1 MAYYLKKTKLKGRTY
16 LSIDE
21 SFYNPEK
28 KGTSHRCYKSL
39 GSVETWLSK
48 GLKDPVTHF
57 QKEVDSLNRER
68 SQKGTRKISDHSPLL
83 CLGYFPLK
91 AVLEKL
97 NVKNYV
103 DYFKLTTDF
112 QFDLYELLS
121 SLIFARAVN
130 PCSKHKTF
138 HEVLPNLYHPVHYSY
153 DQLMHGLAF
162 IGNDYQKFV
171 EIFTV
176 QTGRMF
182 GLDTS
187 RSYFDCTNFYFEIDR
202 EDDFRRKGPSKEG
215 KKDPIVGLGLL
226 LDSDQIPVG
235 MKMYPGNESE
245 KPILRDVIG
254 QLKAQNNISGKTIHV
269 ADKGLNCAK
278 NIAFS
283 KKNGDGYLF
292 SKSVKGLPET
302 EKTWVLLDEGWEA
315 VKDKKGKVLYWYKS
329 CIDEFPYKVE
339 HDGAQS
345 VVKLREKRLL
355 TYNPS
360 LAAKKRYEINRL
372 VEKAR
377 ALTVSGAKRN
387 EYGEAVKDKKGKVLY
402 WYKSCIDEFPYKVEH
417 DGAQSVVKL
426 REKRLLT
433 YNPSLAAKKRY
444 EINRLVEKARAL
456 TVSGAKR
463 NEYGEAGKYVDFTD
477 KAGGKAIVAVNRDA
491 IEKDLKFAGYNL
503 LVTSE
508 TNMKDR
514 DIYETYH
521 NLWRIEESF
530 KIMKSDLDAR
540 PAFCQKEETI
550 KGHFLVCYLTVL
562 LERILQLKV
571 LGNQYGTSEVFSFMK
586 DFKVTK
592 AETKYIN
599 TAKSSEIINGLSE
612 KFNLPLTNYFLTETQ
627 IKSILN
633 HKL

>member
-1 MAYYLKKTKLKGRTY
+1 MFFNVIIMALVALCLEAIPLAFYLKKTKLKGRTY

-21 SFYNPEK
+21 SFYNHDK

-39 GSVETWLSK
+39 GSIETWISK
-48 GLKDPVTHF
+48 GLADPVAHF
-57 QKEVDSLNRER
+57 QKEVDSLNKER
-68 SQKGTRKISDHSPLL
+68 SQQGVRKISDRSPLL
-83 CLGYFPLK
+83 SLGYFPLK
-91 AVLEKL
+91 ALMEKM
-97 NVKNYV
+97 NIKKYI
-103 DYFKLTTDF
+103 DYFKLSTDF

-121 SLIFARAVN
+121 SLIYARAVN

-138 HEVLPNLYHPVHYSY
+138 HEVLPNLYDPIHYSY
-153 DQLMHGLAF
+153 DQLMDGLAF

-176 QTGRMF
+176 QTKKLF

-187 RSYFDCTNFYFEIDR
+187 RTYFDCTNFYFEIDR
-202 EDDFRRKGPSKEG
+202 EDDFRKKGPSKEG
-215 KKDPIVGLGLL
+215 RKDPIVGLGLL
-226 LDSDQIPVG
+226 LDSNQIPIG
-235 MKMYPGNESE
+235 MKIYPGNESE
-245 KPILRDVIG
+245 KPVLREVID
-254 QLKAQNNISGKTIHV
+254 QLKGQNNISGKTIHV

-302 EKTWVLLDEGWEA
+302 EKTWVLLDEGWSA
-315 VKDKKGKVLYWYKS
+315 AKDKGGKILYWYKS
-329 CIDEFPYKVE
+329 CIDEFPYKVDYNGKE
-339 HDGAQS
+339 RI
-345 VVKLREKRLL
+345 VKLREKRLI

-372 VEKAR
+372 VEKAK
-377 ALTVSGAKRN
+377 ALTVSGAK
-387 EYGEAVKDKKGKVLY
+387 K
-402 WYKSCIDEFPYKVEH
+402 
-417 DGAQSVVKL
+417 
-426 REKRLLT
+426 
-433 YNPSLAAKKRY
+433 
-444 EINRLVEKARAL
+444 
-456 TVSGAKR
+456 

-477 KAGGKAIVAVNRDA
+477 GSGKKAVVTLNREAIDR
-491 IEKDLKFAGYNL
+491 DLKFAGYNL
-503 LVTSE
+503 LITSE
-508 TNMKDR
+508 TKMKDR
-514 DIYETYH
+514 DIYSTYH

-530 KIMKSDLDAR
+530 KIMKSDLNAR

-550 KGHFLVCYLTVL
+550 KGHFLICYLTVL
-562 LERILQLKV
+562 LERILQFKILED
-571 LGNQYGTSEVFSFMK
+571 QYGATEIFHFLK

-599 TAKSSEIINGLSE
+599 TAKSLSVINALAE

-633 HKL
+633 YRI